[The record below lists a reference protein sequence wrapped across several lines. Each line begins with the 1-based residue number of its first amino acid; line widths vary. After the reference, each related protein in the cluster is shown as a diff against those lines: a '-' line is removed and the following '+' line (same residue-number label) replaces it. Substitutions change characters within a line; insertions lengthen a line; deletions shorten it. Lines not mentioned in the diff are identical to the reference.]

1 MLLILEIAL
10 VVTVWRK
17 GWKGFAL
24 VPAVVALIAGAA
36 MGAMG
41 SPTWALTLVDVAL
54 IGVLSVMATQ
64 GRPTAEVGSV
74 SVAEQQ

>member
-1 MLLILEIAL
+1 
-10 VVTVWRK
+10 
-17 GWKGFAL
+17 
-24 VPAVVALIAGAA
+24 